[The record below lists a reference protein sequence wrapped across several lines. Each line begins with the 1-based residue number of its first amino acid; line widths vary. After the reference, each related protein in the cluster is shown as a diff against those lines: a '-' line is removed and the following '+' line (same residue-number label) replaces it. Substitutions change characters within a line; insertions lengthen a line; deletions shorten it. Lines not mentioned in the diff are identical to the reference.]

1 MRLVTILQKN
11 PSPPPPKKIRWE
23 KNSHNN
29 NNTNREHPKQNSC
42 MLNFRKKVVDV
53 YELIV

>member
-11 PSPPPPKKIRWE
+11 PSPPPQKKIRWE
-23 KNSHNN
+23 KNSH